1 MWERSMALEK
11 SHLGKP
17 GGLLPGT
24 VSVLPLGLRF
34 PIHKSEDDW
43 ARPSVSEDWVRPSI
57 SSF

>member
-1 MWERSMALEK
+1 MALEK
-11 SHLGKP
+11 SHLGKHA
-17 GGLLPGT
+17 GLLPGT

-43 ARPSVSEDWVRPSI
+43 VRPSVSEDWVRPSI